1 MKESTLQC
9 HVADCDKPSK
19 CHGYCAKHYTRFYRH
34 GDPLVN
40 LHKGVKK
47 HPLYGTW
54 LAMKNRCYNPNSE
67 DWPRYGGRG
76 IRVCDKWRDDF
87 CAFAD
92 DMGERPDDY
101 TLDRIDFNGDYCPE
115 NCRWAN
121 KYEQAWNKSN
131 TRGKLRGVKKTKSGY
146 RARISYNCHEI
157 SKSFATVDE
166 AIAYRAVLEAKYGR

>member
-19 CHGYCAKHYTRFYRH
+19 CHGYCAKHYTRFCRH

-40 LHKGVKK
+40 LYKGVKK

-76 IRVCDKWRDDF
+76 IRVCDRWRDDF

-92 DMGERPDDY
+92 DMGERPDGH
-101 TLDRIDFNGDYCPE
+101 TIDRIDFNGDYCPE
-115 NCRWAN
+115 NCRWIT
-121 KYEQAWNKSN
+121 QTQQCRNKSTN
-131 TRGKLRGVKKTKSGY
+131 VFLEYKGTVYILKDLADMVGVDRKKLKR
-146 RARISYNCHEI
+146 RIDKGMTI
-157 SKSFATVDE
+157 E
-166 AIAYRAVLEAKYGR
+166 AAINDIKR